1 MTETTKKPRFTS
13 SLKWQSVNVTV
24 QVVLQLG
31 FIAALARLIPP
42 DAFGVMAIALVV
54 VGFIEIFAQ
63 VGIGPALI
71 QNSHVSKKHRKTAF
85 IFSLLLGL
93 IFFAGTYLSA
103 PAVAEF
109 YEKPQLTEV
118 LRWIALSF
126 IISGASVVPRSMLIK
141 EMRFK
146 SLFACSAIAMVL
158 GNLFIGLGLAM
169 NGYEI
174 WAYVFALLSQ
184 NTILGICYWL
194 SFPGPIGLK
203 MDKEALKEMVGYG
216 GRSTIFNMI
225 NYAAGKV
232 DTMII
237 AKFSTDWKLT
247 GFYDRSSYLMGLPV
261 TVLGKL
267 GDSVLFSGMSM
278 LQSDKERLKST
289 VLKASHA
296 ISTLVIP
303 LTALLVLRA
312 ENFTIL
318 ILGEQYLDAAPI
330 VGVLF
335 LCVALRSFIKI
346 GDASMRAT
354 DSLTVGA
361 LIKLGFLAAVCY
373 GVWDVMSS
381 NSSEFSG
388 FYYAAAA
395 VVVATSLQTVAVGV
409 WIWLGLKVNVFKLIK
424 SIVPGLTLCIPV
436 LAADYVLSHQL
447 LTGIINWSSGLLSEI
462 DQIIK
467 IGLHI
472 LIAGLSTLLLALIV
486 PEFLDGG
493 FPEMRKKLASQL
505 PNSFI
510 SKRLSR

>member
-1 MTETTKKPRFTS
+1 MTETIKEPKFTS

-24 QVVLQLG
+24 QVVLQLS
-31 FIAALARLIPP
+31 FIAVLARLISPG
-42 DAFGVMAIALVV
+42 AFGVMAIALVV

-71 QNSHVSKKHRKTAF
+71 QNSHVSDKHRQTAF
-85 IFSLLLGL
+85 IFSLLLGV
-93 IFFAGTYLSA
+93 IFFGATYAAA

-109 YEKPQLTEV
+109 YEKPQLTKV

-126 IISGASVVPRSMLIK
+126 IISGTSVVPRSMLIK

-146 SLFACSAIAMVL
+146 SLFACSALAMVL
-158 GNLFIGLGLAM
+158 GNLGIGLGLAVY
-169 NGYEI
+169 GYEI

-184 NTILGICYWL
+184 NTILGICYWAFYP
-194 SFPGPIGLK
+194 SPVGLK
-203 MDKEALKEMVGYG
+203 IDKEALKEMVGYG

-232 DTMII
+232 DTMIV
-237 AKFSTDWKLT
+237 AKFSTDWRLT

-278 LQSDKERLKST
+278 LQSDKERLRTT

-312 ENFTIL
+312 ENFTVL
-318 ILGEQYLDAAPI
+318 LLGEQYLEASPI
-330 VGVLF
+330 VEIL
-335 LCVALRSFIKI
+335 LCCVALKSFIKI

-354 DSLTVGA
+354 DSLTIGA

-395 VVVATSLQTVAVGV
+395 VVVATSLQAVAVGV
-409 WIWLGLKVNVFKLIK
+409 WIWLGLKVNIFQLIK
-424 SIVPGLTLCIPV
+424 SIIPGLILCIPV

-447 LTGIINWSSGLLSEI
+447 LIGIINWSSGLLSEI
-462 DQIIK
+462 DQIIQ

-472 LIAGLSTLLLALIV
+472 LIAGLATLLLALII

-493 FPEMRKKLASQL
+493 SPEMRKQLASKL